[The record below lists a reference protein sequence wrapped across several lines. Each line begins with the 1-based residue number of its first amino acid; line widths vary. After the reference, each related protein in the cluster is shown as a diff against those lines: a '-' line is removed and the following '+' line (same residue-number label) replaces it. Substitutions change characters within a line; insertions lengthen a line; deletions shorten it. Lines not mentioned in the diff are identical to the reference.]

1 MLDKGYMFWWSN
13 KMKWFNFARMHK
25 NRLKIKYLYGSA
37 FTVPKIQ
44 NDATAIMDFM
54 DCIVYNNINRT
65 RHASQRCW
73 ACRVIYKNV
82 TDVVTDFGTNNG
94 TDKTCHKQWKSPAS
108 IMNVKA
114 TSEQAIY
121 RLLWFFFAKNQSS
134 LMPLLLLIRK
144 RSRSHRLFVCKRTRN
159 AFGSLPTFCESV
171 FGT

>member
-1 MLDKGYMFWWSN
+1 MFWWSN

-37 FTVPKIQ
+37 FPVPKIQ

-82 TDVVTDFGTNNG
+82 TDVVTDNVTNKRTVTFRA
-94 TDKTCHKQWKSPAS
+94 TDKDGAQ
-108 IMNVKA
+108 
-114 TSEQAIY
+114 
-121 RLLWFFFAKNQSS
+121 KNQIRNVWTPIWTPKWT
-134 LMPLLLLIRK
+134 LKLYVLLVKIK
-144 RSRSHRLFVCKRTRN
+144 RFTSVNRGLFHRGRF
-159 AFGSLPTFCESV
+159 
-171 FGT
+171 